1 MHAAASILVVI
12 LNGKD
17 EAVSVLRVPL
27 LYIASL
33 LQQKGDTLGVAI
45 LSSYQK
51 WRVLQNKTNDK

>member
-1 MHAAASILVVI
+1 MHVAAFILVVI

-17 EAVSVLRVPL
+17 EAVSALWISL
-27 LYIASL
+27 EHIASI

-51 WRVLQNKTNDK
+51 WRGLQNKTNDK